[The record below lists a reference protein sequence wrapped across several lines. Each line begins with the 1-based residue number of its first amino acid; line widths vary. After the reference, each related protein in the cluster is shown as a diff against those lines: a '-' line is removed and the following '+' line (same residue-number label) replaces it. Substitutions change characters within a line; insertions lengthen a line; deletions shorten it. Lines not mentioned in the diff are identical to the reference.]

1 MTDTQ
6 DLLDTLR
13 SMLLDIAEED
23 PGPTVSPPRRLWR
36 RCNSWLDWHPTP
48 TPLKDL
54 AAKLKD

>member
-1 MTDTQ
+1 MDDK

-23 PGPTVSPPRRLWR
+23 PGPDGKPSPAAVEKMQQLVRLASDPDALR
-36 RCNSWLDWHPTP
+36 
-48 TPLKDL
+48 DL